1 MFREVQEETEIR
13 IIPEPWPVVAAEETT
28 TGFVQYVFLGARTPT
43 EEHRENWEGRLRW
56 LPFAKLEGELTQNER
71 WVPSGK
77 LHLLLW
83 LAAGAPG
90 APGAR
95 FGDHDAHG
103 LLRVVLEQVERDGS
117 LPFWREPKPRPT

>member
-1 MFREVQEETEIR
+1 MFREVQEETQIR
-13 IIPEPWPVVAAEETT
+13 IIPDAWPVIAAEEST
-28 TGFVQYVFLGARTPT
+28 TGFIQYVFLGVRTPT
-43 EEHRENWEGRLRW
+43 LKFRENWEGKLRW
-56 LPFAKLEGELTQNER
+56 LAFKDLEHQLTCKEQ

-95 FGDHDAHG
+95 FGDRDAHG
-103 LLRVVLEQVERDGS
+103 LLRVVLEQAERDGT
-117 LPFWREPKPRPT
+117 LPYWRDPGPRPS